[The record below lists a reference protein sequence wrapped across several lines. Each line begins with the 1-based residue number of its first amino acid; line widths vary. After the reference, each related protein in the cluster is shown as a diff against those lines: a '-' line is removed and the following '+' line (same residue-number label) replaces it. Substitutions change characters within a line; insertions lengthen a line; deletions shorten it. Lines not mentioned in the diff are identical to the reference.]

1 MRNLRAMLAFRGGI
15 GESGAGD
22 PDMTASDTPPPIRPA
37 PPDPDLMRKAK
48 LELALLA
55 APDDPAAHAAYLEAL
70 LTFASVRTGLIHAV
84 LPEFGHPV
92 ALRCGTSDIIALLRA
107 CRDRVYEFP
116 MRATPRRI
124 LVLGAHVGY
133 GALSLARRF
142 PEASIVCV
150 EPNAA
155 ALRILHQNTL
165 PVRRI
170 QAIGVAAWHGAT
182 RLGVRSRVM
191 GDWGMQLHD
200 QLPDAER
207 TITARGVGDILS
219 MAGWEQADLVVCDIQ
234 GAEAA
239 VFADPS
245 QRWMRTLD
253 TLAIFLREGAREGFF
268 DHAQSCFEPISYGRT
283 EHGDLAVFE
292 RHVPFRAIRHPPPPE
307 MPLIG
312 TEPELYAIGLQDTPQ
327 TGWGF
332 FVFDGDCC
340 QLHPNAPGERPSRAI
355 FPRDLNGHSR
365 FMATYHHAGRPSPAV
380 VFSLL
385 VVDEDGAEIFHDSR
399 TLLCGEREDVE
410 IALPPLHGR
419 YHLILQT
426 EMAPEMT
433 SNYNAWAHFLA
444 PRIA

>member
-1 MRNLRAMLAFRGGI
+1 M
-15 GESGAGD
+15 S
-22 PDMTASDTPPPIRPA
+22 TSDTYPPSRPT
-37 PPDPDLMRKAK
+37 PPDPDLLRKAE

-55 APDDPAAHAAYLEAL
+55 APDDPALRAAYLEAL
-70 LTFASVRTGLIHAV
+70 LAFASVRTGLAFAV

-92 ALRCGTSDIIALLRA
+92 ALRCGTSDVIALLRV
-107 CRDRVYEFP
+107 CRDRIYDFP

-124 LVLGAHVGY
+124 LVLGAFVGY
-133 GALSLARRF
+133 GALWLARRF
-142 PEASIVCV
+142 PEARILCV

-155 ALRILHQNTL
+155 ALRVLNQNTAPL
-165 PVRRI
+165 HRI
-170 QAIGVAAWHGAT
+170 QTIGVAAWHGPT

-200 QLPDAER
+200 QMPDAER
-207 TITARGVGDILS
+207 TITARSVGEILA

-239 VFADPS
+239 VFADPG

-253 TLAIFLREGAREGFF
+253 TLAIFLREGAREMFF
-268 DHAQSCFEPISYGRT
+268 EQAQACFEPLSYGRV
-283 EHGDLAVFE
+283 ERGDLTVFE
-292 RHVPFRAIRHPPPPE
+292 RHVPFRTIHHPPPPE

-312 TEPELYAIGLQDTPQ
+312 SEPELYPIGLQDTPQ

-340 QLHPNAPGERPSRAI
+340 QVHPNAPGEPPSRAI
-355 FPRDLNGHSR
+355 FTRDLAGHTR
-365 FMATYHHAGRPSPAV
+365 FTATYRHAGRPSPAV
-380 VFSLL
+380 VFSF
-385 VVDEDGAEIFHDSR
+385 VVVGEDGTEMVHNSR
-399 TLLCGEREDVE
+399 TLLCGERQEVE
-410 IALPPLHGR
+410 IELPPLHGR
-419 YHLILQT
+419 YRLILQT

-433 SNYNAWAHFLA
+433 SNFNAWAHFLA